1 MATTMCSIDEIT
13 LDKYLETLKNETK
26 ERTLLF
32 GNGLGLS
39 HPDAVVRRAFE
50 FDGLRTSIDMQKFLC
65 RWIFQ
70 SDPSTLGDLKNPEI
84 FLQIIRHQTI
94 LEVLD
99 GYMKNLKKNEYP
111 NTYKIDQFLVH
122 FTKVFSLNYDT
133 LSYRIF
139 SRFFDPS
146 DKKRFSDDFRG
157 KKSLRREKIQT
168 NIESETNKFYFPHG
182 AFHIMYESKSPEI
195 YHKISINGHQFH
207 KMLKSSIRTIIETL
221 TNSDPKLT
229 NTEKIP
235 LPLLIFEDRP
245 DVKKALIE
253 KDDYL
258 NLCYQALQKTS
269 GHVFVFGC
277 SFERDTHI
285 LEALFHPPCKKLYIA
300 YREGDIK
307 TKQNVINFLRKRLSQ
322 STVDSDACNN
332 ICWVRV
338 QPSEAHLLWTA
349 FHTN

>member
-39 HPDAVVRRAFE
+39 HPDAEVRHAFE
-50 FDGLRTSIDMQKFLC
+50 FDGLRTSIDIEQFLC

-146 DKKRFSDDFRG
+146 DKKRFSDGFRG

-195 YHKISINGHQFH
+195 YHKISINGDNFH
-207 KMLKSSIRTIIETL
+207 KMLKSSIHTIIETL
-221 TNSDPKLT
+221 TNSDPKPT

-245 DVKKALIE
+245 DIKKAIIM

-258 NLCYQALQKTS
+258 RLCYQALQKTS

-285 LEALFHPPCKKLYIA
+285 LEALLLGEKKDLYIA
-300 YREGDIK
+300 YWHKDEKIK
-307 TKQNVINFLRKRLSQ
+307 E
-322 STVDSDACNN
+322 TVKKIFPEHSEELASKEVFYEH
-332 ICWVRV
+332 ITWVKI
-338 QPSEAHLLWTA
+338 EAGESIWHGTP
-349 FHTN
+349 